1 MAPPA
6 EGGTVEQGLAAAE
19 AHIAAHRT
27 AEEHHI
33 AEVQRTAVE
42 TSTAVEQQRQVA
54 RRVADNSLG
63 PVAHI
68 LAEHNPAEED
78 STVAD
83 IQALAD
89 ILDTAFGRASDFQ
102 RRTVQEN

>member
-27 AEEHHI
+27 AEE
-33 AEVQRTAVE
+33 QRTAVE